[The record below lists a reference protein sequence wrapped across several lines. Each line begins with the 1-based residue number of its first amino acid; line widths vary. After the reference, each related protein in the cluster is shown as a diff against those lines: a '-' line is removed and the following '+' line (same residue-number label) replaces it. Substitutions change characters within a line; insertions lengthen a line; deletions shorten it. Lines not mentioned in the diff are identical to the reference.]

1 MCPQVNGAHFIF
13 DVHPQADSST
23 HAVSEGQ
30 RHSRSECKRRVFT
43 QKGCASGVNGTAG
56 RAGSAA
62 ASLLPAAGAVA
73 GARGAAAA
81 GNGALTSAQVAAQMA
96 LCNGTSHLSNNGLT
110 PVRTG
115 LAWATL
121 GDLAPLLACLGL
133 HLLRA

>member
-1 MCPQVNGAHFIF
+1 M
-13 DVHPQADSST
+13 
-23 HAVSEGQ
+23 
-30 RHSRSECKRRVFT
+30 
-43 QKGCASGVNGTAG
+43 SGVNGTAG

-81 GNGALTSAQVAAQMA
+81 GNGSLTSAQVAAQMA

-121 GDLAPLLACLGL
+121 GEQSTIPNLPLAAGAARLIHRSSRLVLDLQLLACQGL
-133 HLLRA
+133 QVLRSSVWQAASTAQPGSQ